1 MPLWQE
7 TSCTNQAVGIFPRMW
22 LWETRTG
29 ACRASDGTWPQTAA
43 LFRFSGLMSINVNIT
58 SLERSDLTFTNYSLS
73 LFLKEVAIK
82 AAFVRIFNF
91 P

>member
-1 MPLWQE
+1 
-7 TSCTNQAVGIFPRMW
+7 MW

-29 ACRASDGTWPQTAA
+29 ACRASDGTWPQTAVPIA
-43 LFRFSGLMSINVNIT
+43 LFRFSGLMSINVNIA
-58 SLERSDLTFTNYSLS
+58 SLERSDLTFINYSLS